1 MQKKPIPLVLGL
13 ISLVAVMNIITI
25 LLILIVEKTHTIG
38 ILRTLGMSPKAILTV
53 FLVRGTAIGAIGTA
67 LGGIAAFG
75 ITYLQQ
81 NYEIIKLKGEIYF
94 LDALPITIVLN
105 NYLLVLGISLAFS
118 FIVTL
123 LPALTALK
131 IKPIKAINF
140 R

>member
-1 MQKKPIPLVLGL
+1 M
-13 ISLVAVMNIITI
+13 
-25 LLILIVEKTHTIG
+25 
-38 ILRTLGMSPKAILTV
+38 
-53 FLVRGTAIGAIGTA
+53 
-67 LGGIAAFG
+67 GGIAAFG

-81 NYEIIKLKGEIYF
+81 TYEIIKLKGEIYF
-94 LDALPITIVLN
+94 LDTLPITIVLN